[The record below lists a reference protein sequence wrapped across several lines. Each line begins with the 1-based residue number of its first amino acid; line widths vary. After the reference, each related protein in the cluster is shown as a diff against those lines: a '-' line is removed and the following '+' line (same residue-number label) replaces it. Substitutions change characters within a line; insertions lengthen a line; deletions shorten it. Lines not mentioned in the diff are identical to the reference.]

1 MKKIIFVIILLSIIH
16 ISSFQEN
23 RGKDNNIPENYS
35 ENNSEI
41 NKNKNRSLNDAH
53 KTKFNVENQ
62 NTEELKTKSSGYW
75 GLFLA
80 LFIISIILSIL
91 YVYFD
96 VINEKIC

>member
-62 NTEELKTKSSGYW
+62 NTEELKTKSSDYW
-75 GLFLA
+75 YLFLA
-80 LFIISIILSIL
+80 LFIYSFISSIL